1 MTCFRTRR
9 RYLIP
14 PLVAVAVFA
23 AACEERAE
31 TFFSGRPSQMAM
43 VHNRIIAGPPEAM
56 LELLQV
62 PSRFP
67 DASETHIASW
77 QESVTAWWRHPEKH
91 DLMVV
96 SLRKMS
102 REEIHAFTNW
112 VRVRGTSQSRERAQV
127 LEEIEASAARS

>member
-96 SLRKMS
+96 WFRKMS